1 MPPLPKQT
9 AKVKEDPIGVP
20 LIMITE
26 SYHRNT
32 KLNPAPN
39 FQWTHC
45 HFIGNNLPSQIY
57 YVLLCFPRQKTCGKS
72 ACINSF
78 FVVIPFYT
86 LHVLG

>member
-1 MPPLPKQT
+1 
-9 AKVKEDPIGVP
+9 
-20 LIMITE
+20 MITE

-32 KLNPAPN
+32 KLNPGPN

-57 YVLLCFPRQKTCGKS
+57 YVLLCFPRQKTRGKS

-78 FVVIPFYT
+78 FLVIPFYT

>member
-1 MPPLPKQT
+1 
-9 AKVKEDPIGVP
+9 
-20 LIMITE
+20 MITE

-57 YVLLCFPRQKTCGKS
+57 CVLLSVYVFQDKKLVADLLLLILS
-72 ACINSF
+72 
-78 FVVIPFYT
+78 
-86 LHVLG
+86 L